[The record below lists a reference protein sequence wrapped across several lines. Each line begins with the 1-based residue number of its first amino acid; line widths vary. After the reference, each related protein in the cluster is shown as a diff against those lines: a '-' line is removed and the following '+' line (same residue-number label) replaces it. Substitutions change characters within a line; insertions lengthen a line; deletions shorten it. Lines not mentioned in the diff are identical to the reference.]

1 MQFRYCFRAA
11 ALALTSVL
19 AAGCGSVS
27 PAGRRAEAVSTVVA
41 SQKPAQM
48 PSSRLIE
55 AHAHYAAGVI
65 HDVREEPEKALEE
78 YYQAAIADP
87 DNEPLILEVSRRF
100 LQNKQPD
107 KALETLLPAAAR
119 PNASGAIFARLGFVY
134 AQLGKNDQALAAN
147 RVAVKKAPRSLAGYQ
162 NLFLNCIQAKQ
173 PQEALKVLDE
183 AARQPQPGAEFLI
196 GLGELYANF
205 GLQVPEQRKEAN
217 ARALT
222 VLNRA
227 EQLIPP
233 ASRLRLKLADDYNLV
248 GDSSKASQLY
258 LDLLKQFPDD
268 PMVQDGVRRKLAE
281 IYLRGSDHKKAIEQL
296 TAIIKTDPT
305 SAQACYYLGSIFF
318 DDQKWAEAADYFGKT
333 VLLSP
338 DFEPAYYNLASSQL
352 GLGKSS
358 DAIATLEQAR
368 HKFSQGFLLEFL
380 EGMAF
385 SHQKAYAEA
394 IRHYTAAEVVAKA
407 TEPDHLNQ
415 RFYFELGAAC
425 ERNGDYDQAEKY
437 FQKSLELSP
446 NFAEALNYLGYM
458 WAEHGVHLDQAR
470 EMIEK
475 ALKIEP
481 QNAAYLDSLGW
492 VLFKLNQ
499 PKEALGYALKAAEL
513 SEEPDA
519 TVYDHLGDI
528 HHALNQLEEAHK
540 AWQKS
545 LSLEPNDQV
554 KRKLDSE
561 SRKE

>member
-1 MQFRYCFRAA
+1 
-11 ALALTSVL
+11 
-19 AAGCGSVS
+19 
-27 PAGRRAEAVSTVVA
+27 
-41 SQKPAQM
+41 
-48 PSSRLIE
+48 
-55 AHAHYAAGVI
+55 
-65 HDVREEPEKALEE
+65 
-78 YYQAAIADP
+78 
-87 DNEPLILEVSRRF
+87 
-100 LQNKQPD
+100 
-107 KALETLLPAAAR
+107 
-119 PNASGAIFARLGFVY
+119 
-134 AQLGKNDQALAAN
+134 
-147 RVAVKKAPRSLAGYQ
+147 
-162 NLFLNCIQAKQ
+162 
-173 PQEALKVLDE
+173 
-183 AARQPQPGAEFLI
+183 
-196 GLGELYANF
+196 
-205 GLQVPEQRKEAN
+205 
-217 ARALT
+217 
-222 VLNRA
+222 
-227 EQLIPP
+227 
-233 ASRLRLKLADDYNLV
+233 
-248 GDSSKASQLY
+248 
-258 LDLLKQFPDD
+258 
-268 PMVQDGVRRKLAE
+268 
-281 IYLRGSDHKKAIEQL
+281 
-296 TAIIKTDPT
+296 
-305 SAQACYYLGSIFF
+305 
-318 DDQKWAEAADYFGKT
+318 
-333 VLLSP
+333 
-338 DFEPAYYNLASSQL
+338 
-352 GLGKSS
+352 
-358 DAIATLEQAR
+358 
-368 HKFSQGFLLEFL
+368 
-380 EGMAF
+380 MAF